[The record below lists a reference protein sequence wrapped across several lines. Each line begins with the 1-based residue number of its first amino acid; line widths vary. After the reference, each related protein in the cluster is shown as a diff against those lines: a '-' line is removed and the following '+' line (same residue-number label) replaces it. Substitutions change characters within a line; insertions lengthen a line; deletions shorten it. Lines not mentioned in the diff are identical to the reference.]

1 MTTQIIDSELCL
13 LIMLEKKIALV
24 FFFLISKQIFFFFC
38 CWSLFLQSL
47 GSLFLLSQDFL
58 ISFIANVVSANGD
71 AEKQHWELRSA
82 GVNMDT
88 VVSGLQQKLQNLKA
102 QGQKNE
108 SSDAAATLTT
118 TEETGDFKMAFR
130 KFSEHGDGGPRQNQS
145 LPKMEK
151 RTKKKTEENNGI
163 KIVNGKEEF
172 TIDFEQEQKLNKSK

>member
-1 MTTQIIDSELCL
+1 M
-13 LIMLEKKIALV
+13 
-24 FFFLISKQIFFFFC
+24 
-38 CWSLFLQSL
+38 
-47 GSLFLLSQDFL
+47 
-58 ISFIANVVSANGD
+58 
-71 AEKQHWELRSA
+71 
-82 GVNMDT
+82 NMDT

-172 TIDFEQEQKLNKSK
+172 TIDFEQEQKLNKSKWMRNEIETK

>member
-1 MTTQIIDSELCL
+1 M
-13 LIMLEKKIALV
+13 
-24 FFFLISKQIFFFFC
+24 
-38 CWSLFLQSL
+38 QSL

>member
-1 MTTQIIDSELCL
+1 MPLT
-13 LIMLEKKIALV
+13 
-24 FFFLISKQIFFFFC
+24 FFIFYLKAILFG
-38 CWSLFLQSL
+38 SLFLQSL

-71 AEKQHWELRSA
+71 AEKHLDQRSA

-108 SSDAAATLTT
+108 SSAVAATLTT
-118 TEETGDFKMAFR
+118 TEETGDFKMALR
-130 KFSEHGDGGPRQNQS
+130 KFSQHDGGQNQPES
-145 LPKMEK
+145 LPKIEK
-151 RTKKKTEENNGI
+151 SKTKKTEEENGI

-172 TIDFEQEQKLNKSK
+172 TIDFDKSK

>member
-1 MTTQIIDSELCL
+1 MP
-13 LIMLEKKIALV
+13 LIYV
-24 FFFLISKQIFFFFC
+24 FPSYLKANLFG
-38 CWSLFLQSL
+38 SLFLQSL

-71 AEKQHWELRSA
+71 AEKHWDQRSA

-108 SSDAAATLTT
+108 SSAVAATLTT
-118 TEETGDFKMAFR
+118 TEETGDFKMALR
-130 KFSEHGDGGPRQNQS
+130 KFSQHNGSGQNQPES
-145 LPKMEK
+145 LPKIEK
-151 RTKKKTEENNGI
+151 KKTKKTEEENGI

-172 TIDFEQEQKLNKSK
+172 TIDFDKSK

>member
-1 MTTQIIDSELCL
+1 
-13 LIMLEKKIALV
+13 MLEKKIALV
-24 FFFLISKQIFFFFC
+24 FFFSNLKANLFFFC

-108 SSDAAATLTT
+108 SSAVAATLTT
-118 TEETGDFKMAFR
+118 TEETGDFKMALR
-130 KFSEHGDGGPRQNQS
+130 KFSQHNGSGQNQPES
-145 LPKMEK
+145 LPKIEK
-151 RTKKKTEENNGI
+151 KKTKKTEEENGI

-172 TIDFEQEQKLNKSK
+172 TIDFDKSK

>member
-1 MTTQIIDSELCL
+1 LKNSIFPL
-13 LIMLEKKIALV
+13 
-24 FFFLISKQIFFFFC
+24 IFFFVSYLKANLFG
-38 CWSLFLQSL
+38 SLFLQSL

-71 AEKQHWELRSA
+71 AEKHWDQRSA

-108 SSDAAATLTT
+108 SSAAVAATLTT
-118 TEETGDFKMAFR
+118 TEETGDFKMALR
-130 KFSEHGDGGPRQNQS
+130 KFSQHNGSGQNQPES
-145 LPKMEK
+145 LPKIEK
-151 RTKKKTEENNGI
+151 KKTKKTEEENGI

-172 TIDFEQEQKLNKSK
+172 TIDFDKSK

>member
-1 MTTQIIDSELCL
+1 MT
-13 LIMLEKKIALV
+13 
-24 FFFLISKQIFFFFC
+24 FFIFYLKANLFG
-38 CWSLFLQSL
+38 SLFLQSL

-71 AEKQHWELRSA
+71 AEKHWDQRSA

-151 RTKKKTEENNGI
+151 KTKKKTEENNGI